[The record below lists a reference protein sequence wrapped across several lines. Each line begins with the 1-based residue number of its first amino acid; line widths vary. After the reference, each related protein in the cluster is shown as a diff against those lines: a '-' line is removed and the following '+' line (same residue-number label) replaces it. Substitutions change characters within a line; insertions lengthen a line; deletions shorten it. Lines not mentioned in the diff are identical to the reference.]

1 MVMERFIV
9 RDPLEL
15 VRLPEWYYRRN
26 TSKSFVEG
34 IRRENRIGARNAVG
48 VGKNGIAR
56 YAGGAATLRLGMVYK
71 KPIATIEEPGTV
83 VDVIAVVDKP
93 RTLVYLG
100 RDLEARELNV
110 PFELFKME

>member
-1 MVMERFIV
+1 
-9 RDPLEL
+9 
-15 VRLPEWYYRRN
+15 
-26 TSKSFVEG
+26 
-34 IRRENRIGARNAVG
+34 
-48 VGKNGIAR
+48 
-56 YAGGAATLRLGMVYK
+56 MVYK